1 MSFVMLA
8 FAYLKRRWGQAV
20 LSAVVGALGIAAV
33 ATILAGFDALPRA
46 ARQAWG
52 GVDLVVGPKGSALD
66 LVLCCALHVA
76 EPRGLVPAAAA
87 NKAVANP
94 MLRAAAPIALGDS
107 VQGWR
112 IVGTTP
118 AFLEVYSARFATG
131 RVWSEE
137 FEAVLGAA
145 AAEAL
150 GLRVGGTFVGVHG
163 LAGGG
168 EAHQEFSY
176 TVVGILARTGS
187 VLDRLVITDIETV
200 RHIHGKHDKEEPKEA
215 AGGEKS
221 GHSHSPG
228 QGQGQ
233 GHGHDDED
241 AADAVTAMVAAYRV
255 PTAALL
261 VQRSIDE
268 SEELTAAN
276 PSFEIARLAGYARPF
291 TTLVIAF
298 GLLLGAIAAAGAS
311 MGLIAAMNARARD
324 LALLRVLGAS
334 RLSLGAVAL
343 CEAAMIAAA
352 ALAFGGL
359 LALGLLWAGRD
370 ALAERTGLVLQPDL
384 DLATILAIISG
395 TALIAMLA
403 AAVPALRAM
412 RAQPEELLQA

>member
-8 FAYLKRRWGQAV
+8 FAYLRRRWGQAV
-20 LSAVVGALGIAAV
+20 LSAVVGALGIGAV
-33 ATILAGFDALPRA
+33 MTMLAGFDALPRA

-76 EPRGLVPAAAA
+76 EPRGLVPAAIAS
-87 NKAVANP
+87 KAVANP

-118 AFLEVYSARFATG
+118 AFLDVYRARFAEG
-131 RVWSEE
+131 RIWSDE

-150 GLRVGGTFVGVHG
+150 GLRVGGTFVSVHG
-163 LAGGG
+163 LGGDG

-176 TVVGILARTGS
+176 KVVGILARNGS
-187 VLDRLVITDIETV
+187 VLDRLVATDIETV
-200 RHIHGKHDKEEPKEA
+200 RHVHGMHDKEEPKEA

-221 GHSHSPG
+221 GQSHPPHR
-228 QGQGQ
+228 GQ
-233 GHGHDDED
+233 GHGQDHDDD
-241 AADAVTAMVAAYRV
+241 KAAEAVTAVVAAYRV

-268 SEELTAAN
+268 SEGLTAAN

-298 GLLLGAIAAAGAS
+298 GLLLGAIAATGAA

-352 ALAFGGL
+352 ALVLGGL

-370 ALAERTGLVLQPDL
+370 VLSERTGLILQPDL
-384 DLATILAIISG
+384 DLATILAIIGG
-395 TALIAMLA
+395 TALVAVLA

-412 RAQPEELLQA
+412 RAQPEELLRA